1 MPIKSMKMNFYYKI
15 KNIAFCG
22 LIFLLI
28 LGCSKQ
34 SEIGKKMNCSP
45 TTYKNTKQ
53 ITDFNKNFTLNIP
66 SNWKTELYFDNYQ
79 SEIITADTIKQLSD
93 TFILSASF
101 DMGALNF
108 DSDFHRRKDS
118 VLKVNNLKIIDSGS
132 QTFQSKPSFWYVTKG
147 TKNNFE
153 YHRFTVLTKI
163 SENTYFSAY
172 SEIYGNSNIDK
183 RICESISLLESIQ
196 FLE

>member
-1 MPIKSMKMNFYYKI
+1 MRKI
-15 KNIAFCG
+15 PF
-22 LIFLLI
+22 LSWIFLLV
-28 LGCSKQ
+28 LGCSNQ
-34 SEIGKKMNCSP
+34 SEIGKKMNCSG

-79 SEIITADTIKQLSD
+79 SEIITADTLKQLSE
-93 TFILSASF
+93 TYILAASYNLGTLDF
-101 DMGALNF
+101 DN
-108 DSDFHRRKDS
+108 DFHHRKDS
-118 VLKVNNLKIIDSGS
+118 VLTANKLKIIDSGNES
-132 QTFQSKPSFWYVTKG
+132 FQSKPSFWYISKG
-147 TKNNFE
+147 TKNNFD

-172 SEIYGNSNIDK
+172 AEIYGNTNVDE